1 MKKFNWQKLIVLLG
15 VVLLIG
21 GTALLV
27 DIYRSRATSMVAAP
41 SITNTVVAKKPSA
54 SAIAGNPA
62 NLQIPSLGMNLSIIP
77 GVYNPKTGEWTLSL
91 DKVQYATVTPEPNN
105 ESGAT
110 FLYGHYRSEVF
121 ARLHTIAPNSEAIV
135 TTDNGHT
142 FTYKLNGV
150 QVVSPSDS
158 SQVFNYTGKPILII
172 QTCTGLFFQNRQL
185 FYFDLEKV
193 S

>member
-1 MKKFNWQKLIVLLG
+1 MKKLTLQNIVVILG
-15 VVLLIG
+15 VVLLVG
-21 GTALLV
+21 GAALLL

-41 SITNTVVAKKPSA
+41 SISTTTVAKKPSA
-54 SAIAGNPA
+54 SAIAGNPV
-62 NLQIPSLGMNLSIIP
+62 NLQIPSLAMNLSIIP
-77 GVYNPKTGEWTLSL
+77 GVYNAKTGEWTLSL

-105 ESGAT
+105 QSGAT

-121 ARLHTIAPNSEAIV
+121 ARLHTIKPGSEAIV
-135 TTDNGHT
+135 TTDNGHI

-158 SQVFNYTGKPILII
+158 AQVFNYSGKPILII